1 MLRFAFY
8 PRPPDGGRLLVI
20 THLKWVVGISIH
32 ALRVKAT
39 QPCSAPAFLSR
50 FLSTLFG
57 WRAICC
63 PPKRTVFHQD
73 FYPRPPG
80 GGRPSSAISN
90 ILSGVFLSTPS
101 GWRATRSILSGSKVS
116 VFLSTPSGWRAT
128 SALQPQCTFTV
139 FLSTPSGWRATWE
152 IAAAMKM
159 YNISIHALR
168 VEGDESLSRSLSA
181 RARFL
186 STPSGWRATLSARA
200 YSNNTVTFLS
210 TPSGWRAT
218 SSTQHSTQHR
228 VYFYPRPPGGGRRE
242 RHAGY
247 NIKPEISIHALRVEG
262 DVDRRA
268 VDSIPQ
274 GISIHALRVE
284 GDRPCRK
291 KSA

>member
-139 FLSTPSGWRATWE
+139 FLSTPSGWRATKNPRKSRKAAEEFLSTPSGWRATWE

-228 VYFYPRPPGGGRRE
+228 VYFYPRPPGGGR
-242 RHAGY
+242 
-247 NIKPEISIHALRVEG
+247 
-262 DVDRRA
+262 
-268 VDSIPQ
+268 Q
-274 GISIHALRVE
+274 GVQLHPRNY
-284 GDRPCRK
+284 CC
-291 KSA
+291 

>member
-101 GWRATRSILSGSKVS
+101 GWRATKNPRKSRK
-116 VFLSTPSGWRAT
+116 A
-128 SALQPQCTFTV
+128 AEE

-228 VYFYPRPPGGGRRE
+228 VYFYPRPPGGGRPGSSGRPATLVNFYP
-242 RHAGY
+242 RPPGGGRLAQV
-247 NIKPEISIHALRVEG
+247 IVVKAPRVISIHALRVEG
-262 DVDRRA
+262 DPPV
-268 VDSIPQ
+268 P
-274 GISIHALRVE
+274 E
-284 GDRPCRK
+284 
-291 KSA
+291 